1 MYFFLAVWALSRCG
15 EWEPLLTVVPVL
27 LIVWLLSL
35 WGPGSRASVV
45 VAQRLICSL
54 ACGIFLDQGLNHV
67 PCTGRLILNH

>member
-1 MYFFLAVWALSRCG
+1 MHFFLAVWALPRCG
-15 EWEPLLTVVPVL
+15 EWEPLLTVVPGL

-54 ACGIFLDQGLNHV
+54 APGIFLDQGLNHV